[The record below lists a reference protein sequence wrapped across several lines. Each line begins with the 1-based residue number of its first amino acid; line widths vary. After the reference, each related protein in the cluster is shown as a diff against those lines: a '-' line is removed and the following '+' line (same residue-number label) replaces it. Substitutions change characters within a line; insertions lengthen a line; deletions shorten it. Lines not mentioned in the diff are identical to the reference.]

1 MNIDEYGD
9 FLSLI
14 IFAILLL
21 PAIILGCM
29 GLRIKWYGIVISI
42 PILYGIIGDR
52 LKYFMVVSTIMLF
65 ILFLYY
71 YAYKKWKKNWIY
83 YLTLVLLILPV
94 VEVKMAGLVHIRSWA
109 FLGISYMGFRI
120 WQLVIEIHDG
130 HINEFS
136 LVDILYFVTFFPS
149 FSSGPIDR
157 YRRFKDECN
166 VAIAA
171 EDYMDNYLQPG
182 IKRILLGMA
191 YKFVFADVI
200 NQLWLST
207 ISNDVTLI
215 RAIEYM
221 YAYTMYLFFDFAGYS
236 LMAVGTGYILGV
248 KLPDNFNKPFLARNM
263 KEFWDRWHISLSRWF
278 GDYLFSRV
286 VLNLM
291 RNKIVKK
298 QNYAVRI
305 SYIITMFTMGLWHG
319 FTVYYLLYG
328 LYQGLML
335 VFSDM
340 YVKSKAYRRHI
351 KKTGYDWICRAV
363 CFQVIAFGML
373 LFSGYLFK

>member
-1 MNIDEYGD
+1 MIIVEYGD
-9 FLSLI
+9 FLSLF
-14 IFAILLL
+14 IFAVLLL
-21 PAIILGCM
+21 PAVVLGCM
-29 GLRIKWYGIVISI
+29 GRRIKCYGGVVSI
-42 PILYGIIGDR
+42 PILYSLIGDR
-52 LKYFMVVSTIMLF
+52 MKYFLLVLGIMIL

-71 YAYKKWKKNWIY
+71 HAYKKWKKNWIY
-83 YLTLVLLILPV
+83 YLTMILLILPV
-94 VEVKMAGLVHIRSWA
+94 VEVKMSGLIHIRSWA

-130 HINEFS
+130 HINEFR

-157 YRRFKDECN
+157 YRRFKDECD
-166 VAIAA
+166 VVITA
-171 EDYMDNYLQPG
+171 EGYMDNYLHPG
-182 IKRILLGMA
+182 IKKILLGMV
-191 YKFVFADVI
+191 YKFAFADVI
-200 NQLWLST
+200 NQLWLSN

-215 RAIEYM
+215 STIEYM
-221 YAYTMYLFFDFAGYS
+221 YAYTIYLFFDFAGYS
-236 LMAVGTGYILGV
+236 LMAVGTGYILGI

-263 KEFWDRWHISLSRWF
+263 KEFWDRWHMSLSRWF

-298 QNYAVRI
+298 QTYAVRI
-305 SYIITMFTMGLWHG
+305 SYMITMFTMGAWHG

-335 VFSDM
+335 VLSDM
-340 YVKSKAYRRHI
+340 YIKSKAYRKHI
-351 KKTGYDWICRAV
+351 KKPGYDWVSRAI

>member
-1 MNIDEYGD
+1 MNIAEYGD

-52 LKYFMVVSTIMLF
+52 LKNFMVVSTIMLF

-83 YLTLVLLILPV
+83 YLTMVLLILPV
-94 VEVKMAGLVHIRSWA
+94 VEVKMAGLVHINSWA

-157 YRRFKDECN
+157 YRHFKDECN

-182 IKRILLGMA
+182 IKKILLGMV
-191 YKFVFADVI
+191 YKFAFADVI

-291 RNKIVKK
+291 RNKIIKK

>member
-1 MNIDEYGD
+1 MSIVEYGD
-9 FLSLI
+9 FLSLF
-14 IFAILLL
+14 IFAVLLL
-21 PAIILGCM
+21 PAVILGCM
-29 GLRIKWYGIVISI
+29 GHRIKWYGVIVSI
-42 PILYGIIGDR
+42 PILYSLIGDR
-52 LKYFMVVSTIMLF
+52 LKYFLLVSGIMVL

-71 YAYKKWKKNWIY
+71 YTYRKWKKSWIY

-94 VEVKMAGLVHIRSWA
+94 VEVKMAGLVHINSWA

-130 HINEFS
+130 HIDKFR

-157 YRRFKDECN
+157 YRRFVDECN
-166 VAIAA
+166 GCITADSYAR
-171 EDYMDNYLQPG
+171 EYLQTG
-182 IKRILLGMA
+182 IKKILFGIA
-191 YKFVFADVI
+191 YKFAVADVI
-200 NQLWLST
+200 NQLWLSN
-207 ISNDVTLI
+207 ISHEVTLFS
-215 RAIEYM
+215 AIEYM
-221 YAYTMYLFFDFAGYS
+221 YAYTLYLFFDFAGYS
-236 LMAVGTGYILGV
+236 LMAVGTAYILGI

-263 KEFWDRWHISLSRWF
+263 KEFWDRWHMSLSRWF
-278 GDYLFSRV
+278 GDYLFSRT
-286 VLNLM
+286 VLNLI

-305 SYIITMFTMGLWHG
+305 SYMITMLTMGLWHG

-328 LYQGLML
+328 LYQGTML
-335 VFSDM
+335 VLSDI

-351 KKTGYDWICRAV
+351 KKTGYDWVSRAI